1 MKDKKTLITII
12 VLLVIFLPIGV
23 FGTIKSFS
31 ATKPD
36 VKDDNPNKEFK
47 YNNKLYFYYND
58 KLLSTYECSTC
69 TLASS
74 SIDDINYHTNYYK
87 SENNE
92 LASVINEYYGLFKEN
107 DNIILYNLVNSK
119 KIDAYKSIKNYNI
132 DATSKFAITEK
143 SNGMG
148 VIFFD
153 LSSSPI
159 PNEYEYISLPEHII
173 DNKLDT
179 SKFIVKKDNMWS
191 IISANKE
198 VDVAPIIDEIVDFND
213 NYYITYANDTY
224 HVYDRNN
231 IEYLE
236 NLPKTNVYGVGK
248 YIFVLNNNQLFI
260 YENCLSPVIKIM
272 ELPNYNSIY
281 FYQNNNK
288 IDIMIDGNLQET
300 LEL

>member
-12 VLLVIFLPIGV
+12 VLLVIFLPMAL

-31 ATKPD
+31 TTKSD

-69 TLASS
+69 TLATS

-87 SENNE
+87 SDDKE
-92 LASVINEYYGLFKEN
+92 LAGVLNEYYGLFKEN
-107 DNIILYNLVNSK
+107 DNIILYNLVNNK
-119 KIDAYKSIKNYNI
+119 KIDSYKSIKNYNI

-153 LSSSPI
+153 LSNSPI
-159 PNEYEYISLPEHII
+159 PNVYEYITLPSHII

-191 IISANKE
+191 VISANKK
-198 VDVAPIIDEIVDFND
+198 VDVAPVLDEIVDFND
-213 NYYITYANDTY
+213 SYYITFANNTY
-224 HVYDRNN
+224 HIYDRNN

-288 IDIMIDGNLQET
+288 IDIMIDENLHET

>member
-12 VLLVIFLPIGV
+12 VLLVIFLPIGL

-31 ATKPD
+31 TTKSD

-87 SENNE
+87 SDDKE
-92 LASVINEYYGLFKEN
+92 LAGVLNEYYGLFKEN
-107 DNIILYNLVNSK
+107 DNIILYNLVNNK
-119 KIDAYKSIKNYNI
+119 KIDSYKSIKNYNI
-132 DATSKFAITEK
+132 EATSKFAITEK
-143 SNGMG
+143 SSGKG

-153 LSSSPI
+153 LSNSPI
-159 PNEYEYISLPEHII
+159 PNVYEYITLPSHII

-191 IISANKE
+191 VISANKK
-198 VDVAPIIDEIVDFND
+198 VDVAPVLDEIVDFND
-213 NYYITYANDTY
+213 SYYITFANNTY
-224 HVYDRNN
+224 HIYDRNN

-260 YENCLSPVIKIM
+260 YENCLNPVVKIM
-272 ELPNYNSIY
+272 ELPSYNSLY

-288 IDIMIDGNLQET
+288 IDIMIDENLHET

>member
-12 VLLVIFLPIGV
+12 VLLVIFLPIGL

-31 ATKPD
+31 TTKSD

-87 SENNE
+87 SDDKE
-92 LASVINEYYGLFKEN
+92 LASVLNEYYGLFKEN
-107 DNIILYNLVNSK
+107 DNIILYNLVNNK
-119 KIDAYKSIKNYNI
+119 KIDSYKSIKNYNI
-132 DATSKFAITEK
+132 EATSKFAITEK
-143 SNGMG
+143 SSGKG

-153 LSSSPI
+153 LSNSPI
-159 PNEYEYISLPEHII
+159 PNVYDYITLPSHII

-191 IISANKE
+191 VISANKKI
-198 VDVAPIIDEIVDFND
+198 DVAPVLDEIVDFND
-213 NYYITYANDTY
+213 SYYITFANNTY
-224 HVYDRNN
+224 HIYDRNN

-260 YENCLSPVIKIM
+260 YENCLNPVVKIM
-272 ELPNYNSIY
+272 ELPSYNSLY

-288 IDIMIDGNLQET
+288 IDIMIDENLHET

>member
-132 DATSKFAITEK
+132 DATSTFAITEK

-159 PNEYEYISLPEHII
+159 PNEYEYISLPAHII

-179 SKFIVKKDNMWS
+179 SKFIVKKDNNTLCS
-191 IISANKE
+191 CFTILYLLSFLSFIIRL
-198 VDVAPIIDEIVDFND
+198 DIIVTYKFFN
-213 NYYITYANDTY
+213 YKLM
-224 HVYDRNN
+224 R
-231 IEYLE
+231 
-236 NLPKTNVYGVGK
+236 
-248 YIFVLNNNQLFI
+248 F
-260 YENCLSPVIKIM
+260 
-272 ELPNYNSIY
+272 
-281 FYQNNNK
+281 
-288 IDIMIDGNLQET
+288 
-300 LEL
+300 

>member
-69 TLASS
+69 TLATS

-159 PNEYEYISLPEHII
+159 PNVYEYITLPSHII

-191 IISANKE
+191 VISANKE

-288 IDIMIDGNLQET
+288 IDIMIDENLHET

>member
-12 VLLVIFLPIGV
+12 VLLVIFLPIGL

-31 ATKPD
+31 TTKSD

-69 TLASS
+69 TLATS

-159 PNEYEYISLPEHII
+159 PNEYEYISLPAHII

>member
-12 VLLVIFLPIGV
+12 VLLVIFLPIGL

-31 ATKPD
+31 TTKSD

-87 SENNE
+87 SDDKE
-92 LASVINEYYGLFKEN
+92 LASVLNEYYGLFKEN
-107 DNIILYNLVNSK
+107 DNIILYNLVNNK
-119 KIDAYKSIKNYNI
+119 KIDSYKSIKNYNI
-132 DATSKFAITEK
+132 EATSKFAITEK
-143 SNGMG
+143 SSGKG

-153 LSSSPI
+153 LSNSPI
-159 PNEYEYISLPEHII
+159 PNVYEYITLPSHII

-191 IISANKE
+191 VISANKK
-198 VDVAPIIDEIVDFND
+198 VDVAPLIDEIVDFND
-213 NYYITYANDTY
+213 SYYITFANNTY
-224 HVYDRNN
+224 HIYDRNN

-288 IDIMIDGNLQET
+288 IDIMIDENLHET

>member
-12 VLLVIFLPIGV
+12 VLLVIFLPIGL

-31 ATKPD
+31 TTKSD

-69 TLASS
+69 TLATS

-87 SENNE
+87 SDDKE
-92 LASVINEYYGLFKEN
+92 LAGVLNEYYGLFKEN
-107 DNIILYNLVNSK
+107 DNIILYNLVNNK
-119 KIDAYKSIKNYNI
+119 KIDSYKSIKNYNI

-159 PNEYEYISLPEHII
+159 PNEYEYISLPAHII

-191 IISANKE
+191 VISANKK

-213 NYYITYANDTY
+213 SYYITFANNTY
-224 HVYDRNN
+224 HIYDRNN

-288 IDIMIDGNLQET
+288 IDIMIDENLHET

>member
-12 VLLVIFLPIGV
+12 VLLVIFLPMAL
-23 FGTIKSFS
+23 FGTIKNFS
-31 ATKPD
+31 TTKSD

-69 TLASS
+69 TLATS

-87 SENNE
+87 SDDKE
-92 LASVINEYYGLFKEN
+92 LASVLNEYYGLFKEN
-107 DNIILYNLVNSK
+107 DNIILYNLVNNK
-119 KIDAYKSIKNYNI
+119 KIDSYKSIKNYNI

-159 PNEYEYISLPEHII
+159 PNEYEYITLPSHII

-191 IISANKE
+191 VISANKKI
-198 VDVAPIIDEIVDFND
+198 DVAPVLDEIVDFND
-213 NYYITYANDTY
+213 SYYITFANNTY
-224 HVYDRNN
+224 HIYDRNN

-288 IDIMIDGNLQET
+288 IDIMIDENLHET

>member
-12 VLLVIFLPIGV
+12 VLLVIFLPIGL

-31 ATKPD
+31 TTKSD

-87 SENNE
+87 SDDKE
-92 LASVINEYYGLFKEN
+92 LASVLNEYYGLFKEN
-107 DNIILYNLVNSK
+107 DNIILYNLVNNK
-119 KIDAYKSIKNYNI
+119 KIDSYKSIKNYNI
-132 DATSKFAITEK
+132 EATSKFAITEK
-143 SNGMG
+143 SSGKG

-153 LSSSPI
+153 LSNSPI
-159 PNEYEYISLPEHII
+159 PNVYEYITLPSHII

-191 IISANKE
+191 VISANKK
-198 VDVAPIIDEIVDFND
+198 VDVAPVLDEIVDFND
-213 NYYITYANDTY
+213 SYYITFANNTY
-224 HVYDRNN
+224 HIYDRNN

-260 YENCLSPVIKIM
+260 YENCLNPVVKIM
-272 ELPNYNSIY
+272 ELPSYNSLY

-288 IDIMIDGNLQET
+288 IDIMIDENLHET

>member
-12 VLLVIFLPIGV
+12 VLLVIFLPIGL

-31 ATKPD
+31 TTKSD

-87 SENNE
+87 SDDKE
-92 LASVINEYYGLFKEN
+92 LASVLNEYYGLFKEN
-107 DNIILYNLVNSK
+107 DNIILYNLVNNK
-119 KIDAYKSIKNYNI
+119 KIDSYKSIKNYNI
-132 DATSKFAITEK
+132 EATSKFAITEK
-143 SNGMG
+143 SSGKG

-153 LSSSPI
+153 LSNSPI
-159 PNEYEYISLPEHII
+159 PNVYEYITLPSHII

-191 IISANKE
+191 VISANKK

-213 NYYITYANDTY
+213 SYYITFANNTY
-224 HVYDRNN
+224 HIYDRNN

-288 IDIMIDGNLQET
+288 IDIMIDENLHET

>member
-12 VLLVIFLPIGV
+12 VLLVIFLPIGL

-31 ATKPD
+31 TTKSD

-87 SENNE
+87 SDDKE
-92 LASVINEYYGLFKEN
+92 LAGVLNEYYGLFKEN
-107 DNIILYNLVNSK
+107 DNIILYNLVNNK
-119 KIDAYKSIKNYNI
+119 KIDSYKSIKNYNI
-132 DATSKFAITEK
+132 EATSKFAITEK
-143 SNGMG
+143 SSGKG

-153 LSSSPI
+153 LSNSPI
-159 PNEYEYISLPEHII
+159 PNEYEYITLPSHII

-191 IISANKE
+191 VISANKK
-198 VDVAPIIDEIVDFND
+198 VDVAPVLDEIVDFND
-213 NYYITYANDTY
+213 SYYITFANNTY
-224 HVYDRNN
+224 HIYDRNN

>member
-12 VLLVIFLPIGV
+12 VLLVIFLPIGL

-31 ATKPD
+31 TTKSD

-69 TLASS
+69 TLATS

-87 SENNE
+87 SDDKE
-92 LASVINEYYGLFKEN
+92 LAGVLNEYYGLFKEN
-107 DNIILYNLVNSK
+107 DNIILYNLVNNK
-119 KIDAYKSIKNYNI
+119 KIDSYKSIKNYNI
-132 DATSKFAITEK
+132 EATSKFAITEK
-143 SNGMG
+143 SSGKG

-153 LSSSPI
+153 LSNSPI
-159 PNEYEYISLPEHII
+159 PNVYEYISLPAHII

-191 IISANKE
+191 VISANKKI
-198 VDVAPIIDEIVDFND
+198 DVAPVLDEIVDFND
-213 NYYITYANDTY
+213 SYYITFANNTY
-224 HVYDRNN
+224 HIYDRNN

-260 YENCLSPVIKIM
+260 YENCLNPVIKIM
-272 ELPNYNSIY
+272 ELPSYNSLY

-288 IDIMIDGNLQET
+288 IDIMIDENLHET

>member
-12 VLLVIFLPIGV
+12 VLLVIFLPIGL

-31 ATKPD
+31 TTKSD

-87 SENNE
+87 SDDKE
-92 LASVINEYYGLFKEN
+92 LAGVLNEYYGLFKEN
-107 DNIILYNLVNSK
+107 DNIILYNLVNNK
-119 KIDAYKSIKNYNI
+119 KIDSYKSIKNYNI
-132 DATSKFAITEK
+132 EATSKFAITEK
-143 SNGMG
+143 SSGKG

-153 LSSSPI
+153 LSNSPI
-159 PNEYEYISLPEHII
+159 PNVYEYITLPSHII

-191 IISANKE
+191 VISANKK
-198 VDVAPIIDEIVDFND
+198 VDVAPVLDEIVDFND
-213 NYYITYANDTY
+213 SYYITFANNTY
-224 HVYDRNN
+224 HIYDRNN

>member
-12 VLLVIFLPIGV
+12 VLLVIFLPIGL

-31 ATKPD
+31 TTKSD

-87 SENNE
+87 SDDKE
-92 LASVINEYYGLFKEN
+92 LAGVLNEYYGLFKEN
-107 DNIILYNLVNSK
+107 DNIILYNLVNNK
-119 KIDAYKSIKNYNI
+119 KIDSYKSIKNYNI
-132 DATSKFAITEK
+132 EATSKFAITEK
-143 SNGMG
+143 SSGKG

-153 LSSSPI
+153 LSNSPI
-159 PNEYEYISLPEHII
+159 PNVYEYITLPSHII

-191 IISANKE
+191 VISANKK
-198 VDVAPIIDEIVDFND
+198 VDVAPVLDEIVDFND
-213 NYYITYANDTY
+213 SYYITFANNTY
-224 HVYDRNN
+224 HIYDRNN

-260 YENCLSPVIKIM
+260 YENCLNPVVKIM
-272 ELPNYNSIY
+272 ELPSYNNLY

-288 IDIMIDGNLQET
+288 IDIMIDENLHET

>member
-12 VLLVIFLPIGV
+12 VLLVIFLPIGL

-31 ATKPD
+31 TTKSD

-87 SENNE
+87 SDDKE
-92 LASVINEYYGLFKEN
+92 LAGVLNEYYGLFKEN
-107 DNIILYNLVNSK
+107 DNIILYNLVNNK
-119 KIDAYKSIKNYNI
+119 KIDSYKSIKNYNI
-132 DATSKFAITEK
+132 EATSKFAITEK
-143 SNGMG
+143 SSGKG

-153 LSSSPI
+153 LSNSPI
-159 PNEYEYISLPEHII
+159 PNVYEYITLPSHII

-191 IISANKE
+191 VISANKK
-198 VDVAPIIDEIVDFND
+198 VDVAPVLDEIVDFND
-213 NYYITYANDTY
+213 SYYITFANNTY
-224 HVYDRNN
+224 HIYDRNN

-288 IDIMIDGNLQET
+288 IDIMIDENLHET

>member
-31 ATKPD
+31 TTKPD

-58 KLLSTYECSTC
+58 KLLSTYECSSC

-159 PNEYEYISLPEHII
+159 PNEYEYISLPAHII

-198 VDVAPIIDEIVDFND
+198 VDVAQIIDEIVDFND

-281 FYQNNNK
+281 FYQNNNEV
-288 IDIMIDGNLQET
+288 DIMIDGNLQET

>member
-159 PNEYEYISLPEHII
+159 PNEYEYISLPAHII

>member
-1 MKDKKTLITII
+1 
-12 VLLVIFLPIGV
+12 
-23 FGTIKSFS
+23 
-31 ATKPD
+31 
-36 VKDDNPNKEFK
+36 
-47 YNNKLYFYYND
+47 
-58 KLLSTYECSTC
+58 
-69 TLASS
+69 
-74 SIDDINYHTNYYK
+74 
-87 SENNE
+87 
-92 LASVINEYYGLFKEN
+92 
-107 DNIILYNLVNSK
+107 
-119 KIDAYKSIKNYNI
+119 
-132 DATSKFAITEK
+132 
-143 SNGMG
+143 MG

-153 LSSSPI
+153 LSNSPI
-159 PNEYEYISLPEHII
+159 PNVYEYITLPSHII

-191 IISANKE
+191 VISANKK

-288 IDIMIDGNLQET
+288 IDIMIDENLHET

>member
-31 ATKPD
+31 TTKSD

-69 TLASS
+69 TLATS

-159 PNEYEYISLPEHII
+159 PNEYEYISLPAHII

-198 VDVAPIIDEIVDFND
+198 VDVAPVLDEIVDFND
-213 NYYITYANDTY
+213 NYYITFANNTY
-224 HVYDRNN
+224 HIYDRNN

>member
-12 VLLVIFLPIGV
+12 VLLVIFLPIGL

-31 ATKPD
+31 TTKSD

-87 SENNE
+87 SDDKE
-92 LASVINEYYGLFKEN
+92 LAGVLNEYYGLFKEN
-107 DNIILYNLVNSK
+107 DNIILYNLVNNK
-119 KIDAYKSIKNYNI
+119 KIDSYKSIKNYNI
-132 DATSKFAITEK
+132 EATSKFAITEK
-143 SNGMG
+143 SSGKG

-153 LSSSPI
+153 LSNSPI
-159 PNEYEYISLPEHII
+159 PNVYEYITLPSHII

-191 IISANKE
+191 VISANKK
-198 VDVAPIIDEIVDFND
+198 VDVAPVLDEIVDFND
-213 NYYITYANDTY
+213 SYYITFANNTY
-224 HVYDRNN
+224 HIYDRNN

-260 YENCLSPVIKIM
+260 YENCLNPVVKIM

-288 IDIMIDGNLQET
+288 IDIMIDENLHET

>member
-159 PNEYEYISLPEHII
+159 PNEYEYISLPAHII

-198 VDVAPIIDEIVDFND
+198 VDVAQIIDEIVDFND

>member
-12 VLLVIFLPIGV
+12 VLLVIFLPIGL
-23 FGTIKSFS
+23 FDTIKSFS
-31 ATKPD
+31 TTKSD

-69 TLASS
+69 TLATS

-87 SENNE
+87 SDDKE
-92 LASVINEYYGLFKEN
+92 LAGVLNEYYGLFKEK
-107 DNIILYNLVNSK
+107 DNIILYNLKNNK
-119 KIDAYKSIKNYNI
+119 KIDSYKSIKNYNI

-153 LSSSPI
+153 LSNSPI
-159 PNEYEYISLPEHII
+159 PNVYEYITLPSHII

-191 IISANKE
+191 VISANKK

-288 IDIMIDGNLQET
+288 IDIMIDENLHET

>member
-92 LASVINEYYGLFKEN
+92 LASVINEYYGLFKDN

-159 PNEYEYISLPEHII
+159 PNEYEYISLPAHII

-191 IISANKE
+191 VISANKE

>member
-58 KLLSTYECSTC
+58 KLLSTYECSSC

-159 PNEYEYISLPEHII
+159 PNEYEYISLPAHII

-198 VDVAPIIDEIVDFND
+198 VDVAQIIDEIVDFND

>member
-12 VLLVIFLPIGV
+12 VLLVIFLPIGL

-31 ATKPD
+31 TTKSD

-92 LASVINEYYGLFKEN
+92 LAGVLNEYYGLFKEN
-107 DNIILYNLVNSK
+107 DNIILYNLVNNK
-119 KIDAYKSIKNYNI
+119 KIDSYKSIKNYNI
-132 DATSKFAITEK
+132 EATSKFAITEK

-159 PNEYEYISLPEHII
+159 PNEYEYISLPAHII

>member
-12 VLLVIFLPIGV
+12 VLLVIFLPIGL

-31 ATKPD
+31 TTKSD

-87 SENNE
+87 SDDKE
-92 LASVINEYYGLFKEN
+92 LAGVLNEYYGLFKEN
-107 DNIILYNLVNSK
+107 DNIILYNLVNNK
-119 KIDAYKSIKNYNI
+119 KIDSYKSIKNYNI

-143 SNGMG
+143 SSGKG

-153 LSSSPI
+153 LSNSPI
-159 PNEYEYISLPEHII
+159 PNVYEYITVPSHII

-191 IISANKE
+191 VISANKK

-213 NYYITYANDTY
+213 SYYITFANNTY
-224 HVYDRNN
+224 HIYDRNN

-288 IDIMIDGNLQET
+288 IDIMIDENLHET

>member
-12 VLLVIFLPIGV
+12 VLLVIFLPIGL

-31 ATKPD
+31 TTKSD

-69 TLASS
+69 TLATS

-87 SENNE
+87 SDDKE
-92 LASVINEYYGLFKEN
+92 LAGVLNEYYGLFKEN
-107 DNIILYNLVNSK
+107 DNIILYNLVNNK
-119 KIDAYKSIKNYNI
+119 KIDSYKSIKNYNI
-132 DATSKFAITEK
+132 EATSKFAITEK
-143 SNGMG
+143 NSGKG

-153 LSSSPI
+153 LSNSPI
-159 PNEYEYISLPEHII
+159 PNVYEYITLPSHII

-198 VDVAPIIDEIVDFND
+198 VNVAPIIDEIVDFND

-288 IDIMIDGNLQET
+288 IDIMIDENLHET

>member
-159 PNEYEYISLPEHII
+159 PNVYEYITLPSHII

-191 IISANKE
+191 VIGANKK
-198 VDVAPIIDEIVDFND
+198 VDVAPVLDEIVDFND
-213 NYYITYANDTY
+213 NYYITFANNTY
-224 HVYDRNN
+224 HIYDRNN

>member
-12 VLLVIFLPIGV
+12 VLLVIFLPIGL

-31 ATKPD
+31 TTKSD

-69 TLASS
+69 TLATS

-87 SENNE
+87 SDDKE
-92 LASVINEYYGLFKEN
+92 LAGVLNEYYGLFKEN
-107 DNIILYNLVNSK
+107 DNITLYNLVNNK
-119 KIDAYKSIKNYNI
+119 KIDSYKSIKNYNI
-132 DATSKFAITEK
+132 EATSKFAITEK

-159 PNEYEYISLPEHII
+159 PNVYEYITLPSHII

-191 IISANKE
+191 VISANKE

-213 NYYITYANDTY
+213 SYYITLANNTY
-224 HVYDRNN
+224 HIYDRNN

-288 IDIMIDGNLQET
+288 IDIMIDENLHET

>member
-12 VLLVIFLPIGV
+12 VLLVIFLPIGL

-31 ATKPD
+31 TTKSD

-58 KLLSTYECSTC
+58 KLLSTYECSSC

-159 PNEYEYISLPEHII
+159 PNEYEYISLPAHII

-191 IISANKE
+191 VISANKK
-198 VDVAPIIDEIVDFND
+198 VDVAPVLDEIVDFND
-213 NYYITYANDTY
+213 NYYITFANNTY
-224 HVYDRNN
+224 HIYDRNN

-260 YENCLSPVIKIM
+260 YENCLNPVVKIM
-272 ELPNYNSIY
+272 ELPSYNSLY

-288 IDIMIDGNLQET
+288 IDIMIDENLHET

>member
-12 VLLVIFLPIGV
+12 VLLVIFLPIGL

-31 ATKPD
+31 TTKSD

-58 KLLSTYECSTC
+58 KLLSTYECSSC

-159 PNEYEYISLPEHII
+159 PNEYEYISLPAHII

-281 FYQNNNK
+281 FYQNNNEV
-288 IDIMIDGNLQET
+288 DIMIDGNLQET

>member
-58 KLLSTYECSTC
+58 KLLSTYECSSC

-159 PNEYEYISLPEHII
+159 PNEYEYISLPAHII

-191 IISANKE
+191 VISANKE
-198 VDVAPIIDEIVDFND
+198 VDVAPVLDEIVDFND
-213 NYYITYANDTY
+213 SYYITFANNTY
-224 HVYDRNN
+224 HIYDRNN

-248 YIFVLNNNQLFI
+248 YIFVLNNNQLYI

-288 IDIMIDGNLQET
+288 IDIMIDENLQET

>member
-12 VLLVIFLPIGV
+12 VLLVIFLPIGL

-31 ATKPD
+31 TTKSD

-69 TLASS
+69 TLATS

-87 SENNE
+87 SDDKE
-92 LASVINEYYGLFKEN
+92 LAGVLNEYYGLFKEK
-107 DNIILYNLVNSK
+107 DNIILYNLKNNK
-119 KIDAYKSIKNYNI
+119 KIDSYKSIKNYNI

-153 LSSSPI
+153 LSNSPI
-159 PNEYEYISLPEHII
+159 PNVYEYITLPSHII

-191 IISANKE
+191 VISANKK

-288 IDIMIDGNLQET
+288 IDIMIDENLHET

>member
-1 MKDKKTLITII
+1 MKK
-12 VLLVIFLPIGV
+12 LLVLFLLLSFNVFAGEQRFSGDVLPRFMALKANKINARVGPNVMYPVKYVYTKKFLPV
-23 FGTIKSFS
+23 
-31 ATKPD
+31 
-36 VKDDNPNKEFK
+36 V
-47 YNNKLYFYYND
+47 
-58 KLLSTYECSTC
+58 
-69 TLASS
+69 
-74 SIDDINYHTNYYK
+74 
-87 SENNE
+87 
-92 LASVINEYYGLFKEN
+92 VINEYYGLFKDN

-143 SNGMG
+143 SSGKG

-153 LSSSPI
+153 LSNSPI
-159 PNEYEYISLPEHII
+159 PNVYEYITLPSHII

-191 IISANKE
+191 VISANKK
-198 VDVAPIIDEIVDFND
+198 VDVAPVLDEIVDFND
-213 NYYITYANDTY
+213 SYYITFANNTY
-224 HVYDRNN
+224 HIYDRNN
-231 IEYLE
+231 IEDLE

-260 YENCLSPVIKIM
+260 YENCLNPVIKIM

>member
-31 ATKPD
+31 TTKPD

-58 KLLSTYECSTC
+58 KLLSTYECSSC

-159 PNEYEYISLPEHII
+159 PNEYEYISLPAHII

-281 FYQNNNK
+281 FYQNNNEV
-288 IDIMIDGNLQET
+288 DIMIDGNLQET

>member
-12 VLLVIFLPIGV
+12 VLLVIFLPIGL

-31 ATKPD
+31 TTKSD

-69 TLASS
+69 TLATS

-87 SENNE
+87 SDDKE
-92 LASVINEYYGLFKEN
+92 LASVLNEYYGLFKEN
-107 DNIILYNLVNSK
+107 DNIILYNLVNNK
-119 KIDAYKSIKNYNI
+119 KIDSYKSIKNYNI
-132 DATSKFAITEK
+132 EATSKFAITEK

-159 PNEYEYISLPEHII
+159 PNVYEYITLPSHII

-191 IISANKE
+191 VISANKE

-213 NYYITYANDTY
+213 SYYITLANNTY
-224 HVYDRNN
+224 HIYDRNN

-288 IDIMIDGNLQET
+288 IDIMIDENLHET

>member
-12 VLLVIFLPIGV
+12 VLLVIFLPIGL

-31 ATKPD
+31 TTKSD

-69 TLASS
+69 TLATS

-87 SENNE
+87 SDDKE
-92 LASVINEYYGLFKEN
+92 LAGVLNEYYGLFKEN
-107 DNIILYNLVNSK
+107 DNIILYNLVNNK
-119 KIDAYKSIKNYNI
+119 KIDSYKSIKNYNI
-132 DATSKFAITEK
+132 EATSKFAITEK

-159 PNEYEYISLPEHII
+159 PNVYEYITLPSHII

-191 IISANKE
+191 VISANKE

-213 NYYITYANDTY
+213 SYYITLANNTY
-224 HVYDRNN
+224 HIYDRNN

-288 IDIMIDGNLQET
+288 IDIMIDENLHET